1 MYFLIS
7 ELIIPFYIGISF
19 LFSITVI
26 FLSFWALKNPFI
38 LKRPVDKYKYSTLNS
53 NEAERLMKKLKFF
66 MAKEKPY
73 LNPSLTLLEL
83 SKKMNTSTKELS
95 QAINQIEALNYS
107 QFISRHRVEETQK
120 LMKSESHNK
129 LTIAAIA
136 YDSGFNSISSFNM
149 AFKKHTKTTA
159 IAYRKSLKAQ

>member
-1 MYFLIS
+1 
-7 ELIIPFYIGISF
+7 
-19 LFSITVI
+19 
-26 FLSFWALKNPFI
+26 
-38 LKRPVDKYKYSTLNS
+38 
-53 NEAERLMKKLKFF
+53 MKKLKFF